1 MLNLAQ
7 YNVELQEISDS
18 LLSVSSDLRTY
29 EVAQAA
35 ALIRR
40 LGRELLLF
48 ESLRESLQK
57 MDDVLEDK
65 STAPLTAERVKAA
78 RNQVFK
84 MSKRLAQL
92 AEEDDV
98 YSFQDDTSSRA
109 DGRTW

>member
-1 MLNLAQ
+1 MVNLAK

-18 LLSVSSDLRTY
+18 LLSVSPDLRTY
-29 EVAQAA
+29 EVVRAA

-48 ESLRESLQK
+48 ESLQESLQM
-57 MDDVLEDK
+57 MDEVLEDK
-65 STAPLTAERVKAA
+65 GTVPLTAERVKAA
-78 RNQVFK
+78 RDQVFK
-84 MSKRLAQL
+84 MSKRLAQV

-98 YSFQDDTSSRA
+98 YSFKDDTVSRV

>member
-57 MDDVLEDK
+57 MDEVLEDK
-65 STAPLTAERVKAA
+65 STAPLT
-78 RNQVFK
+78 VFK
-84 MSKRLAQL
+84 ISKRLAQL

-98 YSFQDDTSSRA
+98 YSFKDDISSRV